1 MVMVAALK
9 GPMTYGST
17 HFSRFSVYKIR
28 PLKPQIWPLN
38 SQIRPFTPQI
48 RAPGPQIKLKI
59 RSFGVWT
66 KQGQIH
72 GYPSC
77 VQVGR
82 GSDEGHQGIWVGAV
96 RFKCPKTPKK

>member
-59 RSFGVWT
+59 RSFGLSKAKYTATLVACKWA
-66 KQGQIH
+66 
-72 GYPSC
+72 
-77 VQVGR
+77 
-82 GSDEGHQGIWVGAV
+82 GAV
-96 RFKCPKTPKK
+96 MKVTKAFGQEQ

>member
-17 HFSRFSVYKIR
+17 HFFQFSVYTPQPQSRPLRPQIR

-59 RSFGVWT
+59 RSFGLSKAKYTATLVACKWA
-66 KQGQIH
+66 
-72 GYPSC
+72 
-77 VQVGR
+77 
-82 GSDEGHQGIWVGAV
+82 GAV
-96 RFKCPKTPKK
+96 MKVTKAFGQEQ